1 MANQAIALGIR
12 APQPI
17 DLGAA
22 TARFGNMMANMSAME
37 KQKND
42 MARVNQLRSLLA
54 SGVDITTPEGFN
66 QVASLDPQAA
76 AALRKSAEETAAAN
90 RKREDDLVVKHR
102 NEGVAVSSMGQFEG
116 WLNGLEA
123 DDPKSAAQF
132 RQFMGPT
139 FDQAKMDR
147 IISTA
152 DQYINKN
159 IPTARTDVQLDEQG
173 NPGVVYSGGYDPA
186 RIVRPKTFG
195 YGNVPA
201 PAAAAPQGQ
210 AAPIAPEEAERFI
223 ASFPAA
229 AQPAIRER
237 VMRGD
242 LGNIPM
248 GNPAPSAGGRGGMG
262 GPYEAIDQMPVRA
275 SSTQNGTVSN
285 LGPQGLVETTPF
297 RARVPAPPQGPQPRE
312 TAGEVYAKEQARLKA
327 QRENA
332 LLPQPVKPLTPVQ
345 DAKLRANITTDYKA
359 AKATIDQMTDPKIG
373 LTAAVDA
380 VHNLSRPQK
389 ISLTGYS
396 NYLPSITSG
405 AKAADVAYANLVGK
419 ITEMGKTLASLGGAI
434 GPMAVQEW
442 GIVRQMVAETDP
454 VKMDPDT
461 LDNQLELIRATAIGA
476 AQRIKDAYENQYIE
490 EFARYPGRFQLGNL
504 SAAPAA
510 APAKSG
516 QKYPT
521 FTPEQARK
529 APKGTRYRTTDGRI
543 LER

>member
-1 MANQAIALGIR
+1 
-12 APQPI
+12 
-17 DLGAA
+17 
-22 TARFGNMMANMSAME
+22 
-37 KQKND
+37 
-42 MARVNQLRSLLA
+42 
-54 SGVDITTPEGFN
+54 
-66 QVASLDPQAA
+66 
-76 AALRKSAEETAAAN
+76 
-90 RKREDDLVVKHR
+90 
-102 NEGVAVSSMGQFEG
+102 
-116 WLNGLEA
+116 
-123 DDPKSAAQF
+123 
-132 RQFMGPT
+132 
-139 FDQAKMDR
+139 
-147 IISTA
+147 
-152 DQYINKN
+152 
-159 IPTARTDVQLDEQG
+159 
-173 NPGVVYSGGYDPA
+173 
-186 RIVRPKTFG
+186 
-195 YGNVPA
+195 
-201 PAAAAPQGQ
+201 
-210 AAPIAPEEAERFI
+210 
-223 ASFPAA
+223 
-229 AQPAIRER
+229 
-237 VMRGD
+237 
-242 LGNIPM
+242 
-248 GNPAPSAGGRGGMG
+248 MG

-275 SSTQNGTVSN
+275 SSTQDGTVSN

-312 TAGEVYAKEQARLKA
+312 TPAEVGAKEEARLAA
-327 QRENA
+327 QRKFA
-332 LLPQPVKPLTPVQ
+332 LMPQPPKPMTPLQ
-345 DAKLRANITTDYKA
+345 EAKLRDNITTDYKA
-359 AKATIDQMTDPKIG
+359 AKATIDQMTSPKTG

-380 VHNLSRPQK
+380 VRNLSRSQK

-405 AKAADVAYANLVGK
+405 AKAADVAYGNLVGK

-476 AQRIKDAYENQYIE
+476 AERIKDAYENQYVE

>member
-1 MANQAIALGIR
+1 MANQMIALQARG
-12 APQPI
+12 PQLP
-17 DLGAA
+17 DMGAVN
-22 TARFGNMMANMSAME
+22 ARYANMMSQMAQME

-42 MARVNQLRSLLA
+42 MARVNQLRSLIA

-139 FDQAKMDR
+139 YDQTKMDL

-159 IPTARTDVQLDEQG
+159 TPTARTDVQLDEQG
-173 NPGVVYSGGYDPA
+173 NPGVVYSGGYGPA

-195 YGNVPA
+195 YGDTPA

-275 SSTQNGTVSN
+275 SSTQDGTVSN

-297 RARVPAPPQGPQPRE
+297 RAKNPMQSPLPGSAAVPISRVRAEAAAGRE
-312 TAGEVYAKEQARLKA
+312 TPAEAATKARAIKQAEMDVEQAKKTPAKNQVTQLITKIRNAYEELNKAEAIPSEKRGGFENAVDYMSTTSLGREA
-327 QRENA
+327 QRMMGTKYNRPLNEIVGSRK
-332 LLPQPVKPLTPVQ
+332 LL
-345 DAKLRANITTDYKA
+345 
-359 AKATIDQMTDPKIG
+359 
-373 LTAAVDA
+373 
-380 VHNLSRPQK
+380 
-389 ISLTGYS
+389 
-396 NYLPSITSG
+396 
-405 AKAADVAYANLVGK
+405 
-419 ITEMGKTLASLGGAI
+419 
-434 GPMAVQEW
+434 
-442 GIVRQMVAETDP
+442 
-454 VKMDPDT
+454 
-461 LDNQLELIRATAIGA
+461 ATAIKNATGMSAQEMNSNTELTLMLDALTDPTQGYESAISLLGTIEDLYGSPRAAARPAGA
-476 AQRIKDAYENQYIE
+476 R
-490 EFARYPGRFQLGNL
+490 R
-504 SAAPAA
+504 PAA
-510 APAKSG
+510 APNRPPAGVSADDWKYMTPQERALW
-516 QKYPT
+516 QK
-521 FTPEQARK
+521 
-529 APKGTRYRTTDGRI
+529 
-543 LER
+543 

>member
-1 MANQAIALGIR
+1 M
-12 APQPI
+12 
-17 DLGAA
+17 GAVN
-22 TARFGNMMANMSAME
+22 ARYANMMGQMAQME

-42 MARVNQLRSLLA
+42 MARVNQLRSLIA

-186 RIVRPKTFG
+186 RIIRPKTFG
-195 YGNVPA
+195 YDNAPA

-275 SSTQNGTVSN
+275 SSTQDGTVSN

-297 RARVPAPPQGPQPRE
+297 RAKNPMQAPAPGTNIQTIPRITSENAAEERGKQGVRVVTDPLIKGREERVVRLEKLRGDLPKAHAQTSTLVNSLTDRINAIDEFLRNPYRNTIVGSIEGRIPKMFQNERRADAQAQWDFITNNSVLDKLIQDRQSTETGASPQGVVSDRDLGV
-312 TAGEVYAKEQARLKA
+312 AASAANRLTQTGSEKA
-327 QRENA
+327 QEDEMKRLRSVLYRTRESALRGYTNSYREVLNEDKRFNIAPPSVSPAYTGPLNA
-332 LLPQPVKPLTPVQ
+332 KRT
-345 DAKLRANITTDYKA
+345 K
-359 AKATIDQMTDPKIG
+359 
-373 LTAAVDA
+373 
-380 VHNLSRPQK
+380 
-389 ISLTGYS
+389 
-396 NYLPSITSG
+396 SG
-405 AKAADVAYANLVGK
+405 A
-419 ITEMGKTLASLGGAI
+419 
-434 GPMAVQEW
+434 
-442 GIVRQMVAETDP
+442 IV
-454 VKMDPDT
+454 
-461 LDNQLELIRATAIGA
+461 
-476 AQRIKDAYENQYIE
+476 ENW
-490 EFARYPGRFQLGNL
+490 
-504 SAAPAA
+504 
-510 APAKSG
+510 
-516 QKYPT
+516 
-521 FTPEQARK
+521 
-529 APKGTRYRTTDGRI
+529 
-543 LER
+543 